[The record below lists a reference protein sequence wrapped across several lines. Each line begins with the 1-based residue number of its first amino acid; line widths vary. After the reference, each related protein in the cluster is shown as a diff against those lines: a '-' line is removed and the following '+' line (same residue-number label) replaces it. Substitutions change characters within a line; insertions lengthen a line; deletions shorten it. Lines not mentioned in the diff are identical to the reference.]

1 MPDKP
6 GASAREFDSPHTP
19 RPEIAILGRAPFTT
33 LVTNAGG
40 GQTRYGP
47 LAVTRWRADPTLD
60 DSGHWCYVKDIT
72 AGRLWSSAFQP
83 TCVKPDFYKVV
94 FEETCASFR
103 RRDGDIETLT
113 EIFASPDEPIEIRK
127 ITLTNLGDID
137 HAIELTSC
145 AETVIATFAMDR
157 HHPVFSNLFVQ
168 TEWAGEHNAILAMR
182 RPRSALTDPLWCGHS
197 VCFYDEKSEPVSCET
212 DRMEFIGRG
221 RSDRRPAA
229 MDRDGE
235 LSGRAG
241 AVLDPVFALRT
252 RVRVP
257 AGNAVA
263 VGFATFMAKDKA
275 EAVGISKRLG
285 RHTEVEKI
293 ISAARAIDH
302 EPESAA
308 LQQIAARLL
317 FPSKVSPEESGTKDD
332 LESLGLTGDAPIIVA
347 HAESDKGREGLEKVF
362 LMQRYLDLK
371 GIPTE
376 LVVLPTEDITERQL
390 NVLQSHARLEIDCE
404 SVDLARLAGDT
415 A

>member
-1 MPDKP
+1 VPDIP
-6 GASAREFDSPHTP
+6 GASAREFNSPHTA

-33 LVTNAGG
+33 VVTNAGG

-72 AGRLWSSAFQP
+72 ADRLWSTAYQP
-83 TCVKPDFYKVV
+83 TCAQPDSYKVV
-94 FEETCASFR
+94 FEEMCASFR
-103 RRDGDIETLT
+103 RRDGEIETLT
-113 EIFASPDEPIEIRK
+113 EILASPDDPIEIRK
-127 ITLTNLGDID
+127 VTLTNLGGID
-137 HAIELTSC
+137 HTTELTSC
-145 AETVIATFAMDR
+145 VEPVIATFAMDR

-168 TEWAGEHNAILAMR
+168 TEWLGEHNAILAMR
-182 RPRSALTDPLWCGHS
+182 RPRSALADPVWCGHS
-197 VCFYDEKSEPVSCET
+197 LCFYDETRRPVSCET

-221 RSDRRPAA
+221 RSYRRPAA
-229 MDRDGE
+229 MNRDGE
-235 LSGRAG
+235 LSGRVG

-252 RVRVP
+252 RVTVP

-263 VGFATFMAKDKA
+263 VAFATFIAKNGE
-275 EAVGISKRLG
+275 EAARRSQLLG
-285 RHTEVEKI
+285 TPANVEKI
-293 ISAARAIDH
+293 ISAARIQPH

-317 FPSKVSPEESGTKDD
+317 FPSSMPAQELGTKED
-332 LESLGLTGDAPIIVA
+332 LEFLGLTGDAPIIVA
-347 HAESDKGREGLEKVF
+347 HAESEKGRAGLEKVF

-376 LVVLPTEDITERQL
+376 LVVLPSEDITERQL
-390 NVLQSHARLEIDCE
+390 NVLQSHAQLEIDCE
-404 SVDLARLAGDT
+404 SFDLARLAEDS